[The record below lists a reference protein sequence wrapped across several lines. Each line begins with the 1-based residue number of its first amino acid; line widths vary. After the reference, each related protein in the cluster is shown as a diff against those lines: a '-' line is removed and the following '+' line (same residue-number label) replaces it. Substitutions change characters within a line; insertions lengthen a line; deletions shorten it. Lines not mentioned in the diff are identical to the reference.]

1 MHVHNR
7 YDGPKIFISENG
19 FATVKDGKPGSGLE
33 DDGRLAY
40 LGANLQFLQKSI
52 ADGANVSGYFV
63 WSLIDNFEWDAGM
76 KYRFGLV
83 DVDFATQKRTPKQ
96 SYYWY
101 SALVRGQTDLQKA

>member
-1 MHVHNR
+1 
-7 YDGPKIFISENG
+7 IFISENG

-40 LGANLQFLQKSI
+40 LAANLQFLQKSI
-52 ADGANVSGYFV
+52 ESGANVSGYFI

-83 DVDFATQKRTPKQ
+83 DVDFKTLKRTPKQ

-101 SALVRGQTDLQKA
+101 SALVKGQAGLQTA